1 MVIMK
6 YIRMARNMMKVMYA
20 ITSTESRYIILSWYF
35 FVLTIDSDVAEI
47 LTIKV
52 DEIIFIGE

>member
-1 MVIMK
+1 
-6 YIRMARNMMKVMYA
+6 MKVMYA